1 MKGLLVNN
9 IYSTQGNIR
18 LSLTIAL
25 ALAAVSLFLE
35 DSSYIPIIIAIQ
47 VFVFASNLGTSLKMD
62 EASKWNKLEITLPVT
77 RRAIISAKYLS
88 FLLLILMGFATSLIT
103 LALHFLGGEFDF
115 DMIISGYGYGLQL
128 SFSTIALVYPLIL
141 LLGAEKS
148 ETLLFIAAG
157 FSYGLRVLVWYIL
170 FLSDHTIQ
178 FKGSAIVEYV
188 SVAIALIMFVLSYF
202 LSVRIHRNKEF

>member
-1 MKGLLVNN
+1 MRGLLVNN

-25 ALAAVSLFLE
+25 VLTAVSLFLK
-35 DSSYIPIIIAIQ
+35 DSSYIPMIIAIQ

-62 EASKWNKLEITLPVT
+62 EASKWNKFEITLPVT
-77 RRAIISAKYLS
+77 RKAIISAKYLS

-103 LALHFLGGEFDF
+103 LALHFLGGDFDF

-128 SFSTIALVYPLIL
+128 SLSTIALVYPLIL

-148 ETLLFIAAG
+148 ETLLFTAAG
-157 FSYGLRVLVWYIL
+157 FSFGLRVLVWYIL
-170 FLSDHTIQ
+170 FLSDPTIQ
-178 FKGSAIVEYV
+178 FKGSNIVDYV
-188 SVAIALIMFVLSYF
+188 SVALALVMFVLSYF
-202 LSVRIHRNKEF
+202 LSVQIHRNKEF